1 MTPPTPH
8 HPPQPHRE
16 TMLPLP
22 CLPPDS
28 GMGDVPL
35 DESGLGGGAAS
46 TYVRM
51 MQPHGGT
58 TEGFHFPL
66 RKVTIGA
73 NEDRSVGGYYNLD
86 CGGGTT
92 LETPLWTN
100 DVAGLTSIKTGTMI
114 QKSSDTQLNLGTTHL
129 DWKAT
134 DGTIAKLDLNIP
146 GGATITTPSWKV
158 IDPKRDV
165 ISAFLQ
171 DTCGCKLAVHQKK
184 IGLHGLKIDISGVYV
199 SSFGFKLDN
208 RGVLKQTNSA
218 RLFNVGSSLPTGG
231 LQVLT
236 FGLLTIG

>member
-92 LETPLWTN
+92 LKTPLWTN
-100 DVAGLTSIKTGTMI
+100 DVDGLTSIQTGTMI
-114 QKSSDTQLNLGTTHL
+114 QKSGDTQLNLGTTHL

-134 DGTIAKLDLNIP
+134 DGTITSLDLNIP

-158 IDPKRDV
+158 VNPDESFIGAHCSRTWAKDLQIAALAMAYTAMKMDV
-165 ISAFLQ
+165 
-171 DTCGCKLAVHQKK
+171 CNWKLAA
-184 IGLHGLKIDISGVYV
+184 Y
-199 SSFGFKLDN
+199 GFKAEATAVKLGN
-208 RGVLKQTNSA
+208 KPAEVCLGGTKAEAKGVKVSTADLEA
-218 RLFNVGSSLPTGG
+218 HV
-231 LQVLT
+231 
-236 FGLLTIG
+236 